1 MHVVADDGHRPC
13 AFIRRPAGR
22 LRIYA
27 ALSCAV
33 FLAAPAWAA
42 EDARKTKIGKIT
54 ERITLGYKVTEI
66 GFSIL
71 SADFNIELSRS
82 RYKAVS
88 LIKTEGIAGL
98 ILQSR
103 WDIVSE
109 GRISPRGVTP
119 TRYRS
124 DISTNRGRG
133 AVSVTRKN
141 GKYLISAV
149 PKIRADR
156 KPLLAKKLRPNLP
169 DPLSAMIATSL
180 FNSAKPCT
188 GRQRVFD
195 GRQVFD
201 LSYRF
206 DAKVAIKV
214 GSQYS
219 GPAFKCRVKHTP
231 IAGQPADE
239 LKKEAR
245 SPSPYHDLW
254 LAKVNL
260 PKNGPAI
267 LVPVRIN
274 LNSGWGS
281 TVVRLTKSSIGGR
294 SLARVSAAR

>member
-1 MHVVADDGHRPC
+1 MALLGVPAAD
-13 AFIRRPAGR
+13 
-22 LRIYA
+22 
-27 ALSCAV
+27 
-33 FLAAPAWAA
+33 AA
-42 EDARKTKIGKIT
+42 ERSSTKLIGKIT
-54 ERITLGYKVTEI
+54 KKINLRYKVTEI
-66 GFSIL
+66 GFSVL

-109 GRISPRGVTP
+109 GRITSKGISPV
-119 TRYRS
+119 RYRS

-133 AVSVTRKN
+133 AVSVTRKG

-156 KPLLAKKLRPNLP
+156 KPLLARKLRPNLP
-169 DPLSAMIATSL
+169 DPLSAMISTSL
-180 FNSAKPCT
+180 FSGAKPCK

-206 DAKVAIKV
+206 VSVVTIKV

-219 GPAFKCRVKHTP
+219 GPAYKCRVKHTP
-231 IAGQPADE
+231 IAGQPREE
-239 LKKEAR
+239 LSKEAK
-245 SPSPYHDLW
+245 SPSPYHDIW
-254 LAKVNL
+254 LAKVDL
-260 PKNGPAI
+260 TKNGPTI

-281 TVVRLTKSSIGGR
+281 TIVRLTRSSIGGKP
-294 SLARVSAAR
+294 LALASAAR